1 MGRAYDVKWWIEKWE
16 RLTAGPKASLG
27 WRVALYSSNSGTIC
41 RFASDHCTPCHPPV
55 LKSGGPKFALNK
67 GLSNSDNLCM
77 LCPAITGG

>member
-16 RLTAGPKASLG
+16 RLDQKLAWAGG
-27 WRVALYSSNSGTIC
+27 WRCILAIVAQYAVSPLTTVRRVILLFLNQ
-41 RFASDHCTPCHPPV
+41 
-55 LKSGGPKFALNK
+55 GGPKFALNK